1 MKINIT
7 DSADKKYYNEFYW
20 ILLNYDF
27 LHEEPHSRVHFAT
40 TRPLVYAIV
49 SVAMILIFVI
59 SFLINHHIINV
70 YPIIF
75 FSIVLVISTFYFFYV
90 RRQINKYHAIKGK
103 RSLQIAKY
111 FIEVRN
117 SSGKYRLLW
126 KDTKNVIF
134 NHYTICFIPKDPT
147 KILISTRI
155 EYKKQ
160 IKKAIREY
168 SKRRLVVDNTKLY
181 EKKPKKT
188 PEKELTEALNEL
200 KPEARELEEP
210 IAKAPTKKAIAKSAK
225 KTSVKAAT
233 KPKTGKKSSAV
244 KTSGKNTVAKK
255 TAAKKT
261 TTKKTTAKKSTKKKV
276 SKTAKAE

>member
-27 LHEEPHSRVHFAT
+27 LHEEPKSRVHFAT

-49 SVAMILIFVI
+49 SIAMILIFSI
-59 SFLINHHIINV
+59 SFAINHHIINV

-75 FSIVLVISTFYFFYV
+75 FSIVLIISTIYFFYV
-90 RRQINKYHAIKGK
+90 RHSINKYHNIKGK

-111 FIEVRN
+111 FIEVQN
-117 SSGKYRLLW
+117 TSGKYRLLW
-126 KDTKNVIF
+126 KDTKSVIF

-188 PEKELTEALNEL
+188 PEKELTEALKEL
-200 KPEARELEEP
+200 KPEARELEEEVV
-210 IAKAPTKKAIAKSAK
+210 KAPAKKAVAKTTK
-225 KTSVKAAT
+225 RKTVKAGT
-233 KPKTGKKSSAV
+233 QPRT
-244 KTSGKNTVAKK
+244 T
-255 TAAKKT
+255 KKT
-261 TTKKTTAKKSTKKKV
+261 TTKKTATKKTSTKKT
-276 SKTAKAE
+276 TAKTTTKKPAAKKKTTKKAK

>member
-27 LHEEPHSRVHFAT
+27 LHEEPKSRVHFAT

-49 SVAMILIFVI
+49 SVVMILIFVI
-59 SFLINHHIINV
+59 SLLINHHIINV

-75 FSIVLVISTFYFFYV
+75 FSIVLVISTIYFFYV
-90 RRQINKYHAIKGK
+90 RHSINKYHSIKGK

-111 FIEVRN
+111 FIEVQN

-126 KDTKNVIF
+126 KDTKSVIF

-210 IAKAPTKKAIAKSAK
+210 IEKAPAKKAVARSAK
-225 KTSVKAAT
+225 KKTVKAET
-233 KPKTGKKSSAV
+233 KPKAT
-244 KTSGKNTVAKK
+244 
-255 TAAKKT
+255 KKT
-261 TTKKTTAKKSTKKKV
+261 TTKKTSTKKTTTKTTAKKPTTKKKTT
-276 SKTAKAE
+276 KKAK